1 MSSKR
6 DKYTTSELRH
16 DWLADRWVI
25 IAPQRSERPEDFSHI
40 VSVDRDSSHCPFCL
54 GHEIETPAPVAS
66 YGSNGHGRGGSWQVR
81 VVPNKFPA
89 VNGIHYRIDRAH
101 SVAESAP
108 RFVTHEFSP
117 PEAHGPNSAEASSI
131 NLFSRRSLSGGHEV
145 IIESP
150 LHLQSITQLDRET
163 VGLVFQA
170 YRDRLAY
177 WRRERNATYAVVFK
191 NVGYDAGA
199 SLAHTHSQLIAT
211 DILPTEVSR
220 NVERMEQFLT
230 SQGICLFCR
239 MLNEE
244 CEQGLRVVEQT
255 PSFTAFCP
263 FASRLP
269 SMVYIL
275 PNAHSSAFESLDDAA
290 LDELAWLTHRLIR
303 RVERCYPKAAY
314 NFVIHTA
321 PVNKQESAAFHWRV
335 ELFPR
340 LTKVAGFEWGSDCYI
355 NPIAP
360 EIAASALRTVGV

>member
-1 MSSKR
+1 MMGGNR

-25 IAPQRSERPEDFSHI
+25 VAPQRSERPEDFSHV
-40 VSVDRDSSHCPFCL
+40 VSVLSDSSHCPFCS
-54 GHEIETPAPVAS
+54 GHEIETPRPVAS
-66 YGSNGHGRGGSWQVR
+66 YNCMNSNGGWQVR

-89 VNGIHYRIDRAH
+89 VNRGTYRLDQPQQLSSLAPHLVPHKSDANNAEGYAPIDLYA
-101 SVAESAP
+101 
-108 RFVTHEFSP
+108 
-117 PEAHGPNSAEASSI
+117 
-131 NLFSRRSLSGGHEV
+131 RRELTGGHEV

-150 LHLQSITQLDRET
+150 LHLQSLSQLDRET
-163 VGLVFQA
+163 VGLVFRA

-177 WRRERNATYAVVFK
+177 WRQERNSAYAVVFK

-211 DILPTEVSR
+211 DILPTEVNR
-220 NVERMEQFLT
+220 HIQRMEQFVNT
-230 SQGICLFCR
+230 EGTCLFCR
-239 MLNEE
+239 MIADEV
-244 CEQGLRVVEQT
+244 EQGQRIVEQ
-255 PSFTAFCP
+255 SANYVAFCP

-269 SMVYIL
+269 SMVNIL
-275 PNAHSSAFESLDDAA
+275 PRVHSSTFESLDNAS
-290 LDELAWLTHRLIR
+290 LCELSWLTHRIIR
-303 RVERCYPKAAY
+303 RIECCYPKAAY

-321 PVNKQESAAFHWRV
+321 PVDYQDSQAFHWRM

-360 EIAASALRTVGV
+360 EKAANSLRTIGLG